1 MDKTYTLA
9 AERSIHAVH
18 ELIQTIFAGE
28 PGMARAAMGQLMPVF
43 AEAFSM
49 VTTAGAV
56 VQLPQVAAMFQ
67 QAAGGRPGLRI
78 EISEVATVWQAA
90 SSVALR
96 YKETHHLDGSATAR
110 WATAIVDCA
119 DGDVRW
125 HSLHETALSR

>member
-1 MDKTYTLA
+1 MNKTYTQA
-9 AERSIHAVH
+9 AERSVHEVH

-43 AEAFSM
+43 AEGFSM

-56 VQLPQVAAMFQ
+56 VRLPQVAAMFQ
-67 QAAGGRPGLRI
+67 QSVGGRPGLRI
-78 EISEVATVWQAA
+78 EIGEVETVWQTG

-96 YKETHHLDGSATAR
+96 YQETHHLNGTATAR

-119 DGDVRW
+119 NGVLRW
-125 HSLHETALSR
+125 RCLHETALIS

>member
-1 MDKTYTLA
+1 MNKTYTQA
-9 AERSIHAVH
+9 AERSVHEVH

-43 AEAFSM
+43 AEGFSM

-56 VQLPQVAAMFQ
+56 VRLPQVAAMFQ
-67 QAAGGRPGLRI
+67 QSVGGRPGLRI
-78 EISEVATVWQAA
+78 EIGELTSVWQAS

-96 YKETHHLDGSATAR
+96 YKETHHLNGTATAR
-110 WATAIVDCA
+110 WATAIMDCA

-125 HSLHETALSR
+125 HHLHETALSR

>member
-9 AERSIHAVH
+9 AERSVHAVH

-28 PGMARAAMGQLMPVF
+28 PGLARATMG
-43 AEAFSM
+43 
-49 VTTAGAV
+49 
-56 VQLPQVAAMFQ
+56 Q

-125 HSLHETALSR
+125 HYLHETALSR

>member
-9 AERSIHAVH
+9 AERSVHAVH

-43 AEAFSM
+43 AEGFSM

-78 EISEVATVWQAA
+78 EISDVATVWQAA

-96 YKETHHLDGSATAR
+96 YKETHHLNGTSTAR

>member
-9 AERSIHAVH
+9 AERSVHAVH

-43 AEAFSM
+43 AEGFSM

-96 YKETHHLDGSATAR
+96 YKETHHLNGTSTAR

>member
-1 MDKTYTLA
+1 MDKTYTQA
-9 AERSIHAVH
+9 AERSVHAVH

-43 AEAFSM
+43 AEGFSM

-56 VQLPQVAAMFQ
+56 VQLPQVTVMFQ

-96 YKETHHLDGSATAR
+96 YQETHHLNGSATAR

-125 HSLHETALSR
+125 HHLHETALSR